1 MGRAPRDVTLVLFL
15 ERSSPTTQ
23 SAMAGRSTK
32 AFDADATLVVVVEMS
47 RSVWL
52 VAGLLP
58 GIERR
63 PLKKMTPDENEL
75 TLLLERWRGEVAA
88 TLGGRCGWLL
98 THVWTARRVQGVM
111 WRLGAVRLRSCV
123 RSLLMRHHGRRPRW
137 VPRAI
142 STQLRPFMAT
152 GKSGL
157 SPVGSTD
164 CHLLLA
170 LLNPWHQR
178 GVQAVIG

>member
-1 MGRAPRDVTLVLFL
+1 M
-15 ERSSPTTQ
+15 TQ

-75 TLLLERWRGEVAA
+75 ALLLGRWRGEVAA
-88 TLGGRCGWLL
+88 TGRC
-98 THVWTARRVQGVM
+98 VRRVVV
-111 WRLGAVRLRSCV
+111 AYEA
-123 RSLLMRHHGRRPRW
+123 GRDGFW
-137 VPRAI
+137 
-142 STQLRPFMAT
+142 
-152 GKSGL
+152 
-157 SPVGSTD
+157 
-164 CHLLLA
+164 LA
-170 LLNPWHQR
+170 R
-178 GVQAVIG
+178 